1 MLNGDYMVSSVIS
14 DAGPIIHLSE
24 IKMINCFTI
33 FNTVYISREVYNE
46 VKKGNL
52 PGSNEIETEKFEI
65 LDLKSFQKDRSIY
78 YSQKYQI
85 STADASVI
93 ALAKDKRI
101 DIALTDDLD
110 LRDALK
116 SNKIRP
122 VGSIGIIVR
131 AYKYN
136 KLTCSEAIKA
146 LDDLFMISS
155 LYVTSKLIEN
165 VKYTLIE
172 YDSKC

>member
-1 MLNGDYMVSSVIS
+1 LTGDYMVNSVIS
-14 DAGPIIHLSE
+14 DSGPIIHLSE
-24 IKMINCFTI
+24 IKMIKCFSI

-46 VKKGNL
+46 VKTGNL

-65 LDLKSFQKDRSIY
+65 LDLKTFQKDRIIY
-78 YSQKYQI
+78 YYRKYQI
-85 STADASVI
+85 STADGSVI
-93 ALAKDKRI
+93 VLAKDKGI

-110 LRDALK
+110 LRDVLK

-136 KLTCSEAIKA
+136 KLSCSEAIKA
-146 LDDLFMISS
+146 LDDLFKISS

-165 VKYTLIE
+165 VKYTLTE

>member
-1 MLNGDYMVSSVIS
+1 
-14 DAGPIIHLSE
+14 
-24 IKMINCFTI
+24 MINCVSI

-46 VKKGNL
+46 VKTGNL
-52 PGSNEIETEKFEI
+52 PGSNEIEKEKFEI
-65 LDLKSFQKDRSIY
+65 LDLKSFQKDRSTY
-78 YSQKYQI
+78 YSWKYQI

-93 ALAKDKRI
+93 ALAKDKLI

-131 AYKYN
+131 AYRYN
-136 KLTCSEAIKA
+136 KLTCSEAIKT

-165 VKYTLIE
+165 VKYALIE
-172 YDSKC
+172 YDSKCQC